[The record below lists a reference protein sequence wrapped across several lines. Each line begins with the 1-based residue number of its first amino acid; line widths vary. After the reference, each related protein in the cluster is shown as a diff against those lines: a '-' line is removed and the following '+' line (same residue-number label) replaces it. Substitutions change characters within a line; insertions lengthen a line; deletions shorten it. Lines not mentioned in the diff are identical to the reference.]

1 MCWRESPVYL
11 KWSIPRS
18 VLMLLAMTGVAHA
31 EGELNIYNWGNYTNP
46 KLIKKFEEQY
56 KVKVTI
62 TDYDSND
69 TALAKARQGGSGFD
83 IVVPSQTYLPIWIKE
98 GLLLETNP
106 GQMENFKN
114 VTPEWADPGFDPG
127 RRYSVP
133 WAWGTIGVVV
143 NTEAYKG
150 DINTWDII
158 FKTPDELKGKV
169 NVVPEMKDV
178 ITAAIRYV
186 GGEQCT
192 GDKQVLK
199 KARDLLT
206 AAKPNWIAME
216 YNAIEKMGAGDFK
229 ASLTWNGAALRTRLA
244 HPQIH
249 YGYPKEGFTYWSDNV
264 AVLKEAK
271 NVDNARLFQNFMMD
285 PENAA
290 LNSTFHHYA
299 NGIAGS
305 EKYMPAE
312 MRDAPEIVVP
322 ADAKAHGTVALMC
335 PPEVDVLYKKIWTEL
350 RK

>member
-1 MCWRESPVYL
+1 MYL
-11 KWSIPRS
+11 KWSIPKS
-18 VLMLLAMTGVAHA
+18 VLVLLAMTGVAHA

-114 VTPEWADPGFDPG
+114 VMPEWANPDFDPG
-127 RRYSVP
+127 RKYSVP

-143 NTEAYKG
+143 NTDTYKG

-178 ITAAIRYV
+178 VTAAIRYV

-192 GDKQVLK
+192 GDRQVLK

-216 YNAIEKMGAGDFK
+216 YNAIEKMGGALLVTADHGNAEMMVDPETGGPHTAHTLNPVPLILVGAGNRMVVK
-229 ASLTWNGAALRTRLA
+229 EGRLA
-244 HPQIH
+244 DIAPTLLELM
-249 YGYPKEGFTYWSDNV
+249 GLPK
-264 AVLKEAK
+264 
-271 NVDNARLFQNFMMD
+271 
-285 PENAA
+285 
-290 LNSTFHHYA
+290 
-299 NGIAGS
+299 
-305 EKYMPAE
+305 PAE
-312 MRDAPEIVVP
+312 MTGKSLLQA
-322 ADAKAHGTVALMC
+322 
-335 PPEVDVLYKKIWTEL
+335 
-350 RK
+350 